1 LHNLDCETAIDP
13 LTAAGGE
20 SGTTPAL
27 AVIIGAIVDAISAYG
42 IRYAGCRQRRSP
54 CGRLLRTPKRGNRY
68 DWITQLHGREIAAAR
83 LSLTQTS

>member
-1 LHNLDCETAIDP
+1 MHNLDCETAIDP

-27 AVIIGAIVDAISAYG
+27 AVIIGAIVDALSAYG
-42 IRYAGCRQRRSP
+42 IRDITMPA
-54 CGRLLRTPKRGNRY
+54 TPFPVWQAIADAEARKSIGG
-68 DWITQLHGREIAAAR
+68 IAQLHGRGIAATR